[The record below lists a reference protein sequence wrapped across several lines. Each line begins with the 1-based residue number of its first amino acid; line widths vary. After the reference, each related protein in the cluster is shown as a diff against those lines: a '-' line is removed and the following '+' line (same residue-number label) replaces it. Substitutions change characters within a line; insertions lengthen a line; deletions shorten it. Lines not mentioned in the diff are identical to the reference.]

1 MANPAKPKDAKPKA
15 EDEDFEIKQT
25 EGSGSN
31 SQGGMFQLLTLIA
44 VVVAAIIII
53 VANYFMVEMKMAQMM
68 NKINSIAANG
78 EEVTGDEDESVA
90 AERGII
96 IDLGEF
102 ILNLS
107 DSNAR
112 KFLKVNVAIELSKK
126 ASDTVEAP
134 SGGGHGHGEAAPDP
148 MANIEA
154 EMNQFKPSIR
164 DSVISVLSAK
174 TSEELATTP
183 GKELAKEQIK
193 EAIDAVF
200 EGDREVLRVS
210 FGSFFIQ

>member
-1 MANPAKPKDAKPKA
+1 MANPSRPRDAKPKA

-25 EGSGSN
+25 TTVDKPQSGAN
-31 SQGGMFQLLTLIA
+31 LITTIIVVAIAA
-44 VVVAAIIII
+44 VVII
-53 VANYFMVEMKMAQMM
+53 ATNYVMM
-68 NKINSIAANG
+68 NMQMSQMSKKITEISANAN
-78 EEVTGDEDESVA
+78 EETGDEGESVA
-90 AERGII
+90 AERGVI

-107 DSNAR
+107 DTNAR

-126 ASDTVEAP
+126 DSDIAAA
-134 SGGGHGHGEAAPDP
+134 GGGHGEGAPDP

-164 DSVISVLSAK
+164 DSIISVLSSK

-193 EAIDAVF
+193 EAIDAIF